1 VDFRATGATGKEVAH
16 HPDSSDELRLSMA
29 IQLVNVPALV
39 EIGVRM
45 HALTRCRS
53 LDYKPAKVAQ
63 MR

>member
-1 VDFRATGATGKEVAH
+1 
-16 HPDSSDELRLSMA
+16 MA